1 MGSIQESTGGSNF
14 IFGGLQISQRLS
26 FASIDPLPSPVIIL
40 DLTLMSDT
48 TTSPNLNSEAPEATG
63 TRVLLTGATGFLG
76 GRVLRDLA
84 GNHQVFA
91 THHGAL
97 EETASYITPVR
108 WEASK
113 GAPEVLLALFE
124 PDVVVHLMALT
135 RTEACAKNPE
145 KARLL
150 NTEVTARL
158 GQAACYRGVRM
169 VFASTDLV
177 FDGAKGNYTE
187 KDEPRPTSTYAQTK
201 REAEQALQ
209 QIFRDHPELLTIF
222 RVGLSYGWG
231 DSAHTGP
238 IGWLFHNAESGQPT
252 DLFTDEFR
260 TPLFQGDAS
269 RAILEAIEHQHA
281 GLFHLG
287 GPDRVDRYTLG
298 MRIAERFGLDTRLIR
313 KKSIRDYQGPE
324 PRAAD
329 CSMVSAKFI
338 ETFGW
343 APVGIEEGLERMREE
358 RKGL

>member
-1 MGSIQESTGGSNF
+1 MPMTDTASNDLGGDSWE
-14 IFGGLQISQRLS
+14 
-26 FASIDPLPSPVIIL
+26 V
-40 DLTLMSDT
+40 
-48 TTSPNLNSEAPEATG
+48 TG

-91 THHGAL
+91 THHGSL
-97 EETASYITPVR
+97 DETASYVTPVP
-108 WEASK
+108 WEAGN

-145 KARLL
+145 RARIL
-150 NTEVTARL
+150 NTEVAARL
-158 GQAACYRGVRM
+158 GQAARFRKTRM
-169 VFASTDLV
+169 IFASTDLV
-177 FDGAKGNYTE
+177 FDGTKGNYTE
-187 KDEPRPTSTYAQTK
+187 TDEARPASTYARTK

-209 QIFRDHPELLTIF
+209 GIFHDRPELLTIF
-222 RVGLSYGWG
+222 RIGLSYGWG

-238 IGWLFHNAESGQPT
+238 IGWLFHNTESGQPT

-269 RAILEAIEHQHA
+269 RAILEAIEHGHS

-287 GPDRVDRYTLG
+287 GADRVDRHALG
-298 MRIAERFGLDTRLIR
+298 MRIAERFGLDTGLIR
-313 KKSIRDYQGPE
+313 KKSIRDYRGPE

-329 CSMVSAKFI
+329 CSMISSRFA

-343 APVGIEEGLERMREE
+343 APLGIEEGLARMWEE
-358 RKGL
+358 RKGP